1 MYLYGKNSVR
11 ERLKANPGSIKKIY
25 LADDFDDRAILNAIR
40 TAGVK
45 MQRLAYKRLT
55 KIKRA
60 EHLQGIIAEIDE
72 FSYTPLESL
81 FNKTSSEQLTL
92 LFLDNLTDPQNLG
105 AIIRSL
111 ACIGGFAIVIP
122 EHNSC
127 KITETVLHVAS
138 GGENYVPIALAGNT
152 IKALIQAKRA
162 GYWSAGAVT
171 QGGENIRRA
180 RLAFPL
186 CLLLGSEGRGI
197 RHGVMKHIDFKI
209 TLPMRGAALSFNAAI
224 AAALLSYEISKR
236 KRQETRLNPEA
247 V

>member
-11 ERLKANPGSIKKIY
+11 ERLKANPRGIKKIY

-45 MQRLAYKRLT
+45 IQRLAYKRLT

-60 EHLQGIIAEIDE
+60 EHLQGIIAEIDK

-81 FNKTSSEQLTL
+81 FSKTSSQQLTL
-92 LFLDNLTDPQNLG
+92 IFLDNLTDPQNLG

-111 ACIGGFAIVIP
+111 ACIGGFAVVIP

-127 KITETVLHVAS
+127 KITEAVLHVAS
-138 GGENYVPIALAGNT
+138 GGENYVPVVMVGNT
-152 IKALIQAKRA
+152 SKALMEAKQA

-171 QGGENIRRA
+171 EGGEDIGRA

-186 CLLLGSEGRGI
+186 CLVLGSEGRGI
-197 RHGVMKHIDFKI
+197 RPGVIKHLDFKI

-224 AAALLSYEISKR
+224 AAVLLSYEISER
-236 KRQETRLNPEA
+236 KRQDAR
-247 V
+247 